1 MSVSTALE
9 ALPRRRA
16 PLHRP
21 LLYFAAAN
29 AVLAVVALIGILVD
43 DRVIAGSAAWF
54 KPAKFAVSFVLYSV
68 ALAWLIALRSKASRL
83 IWWMA
88 TVIVIAGTIEQAI
101 IVGQVVRGLRSHFNT
116 ATPLDTALWITMGVT
131 IIVLF
136 VATLVI
142 GIQLAVTRIG
152 DLAISWS
159 IRLGVAITLAGLAL
173 GQLMTR
179 RDSGVE
185 GIIGAHTVG
194 APDGTPGM
202 PLTGWSTTDGDL
214 RIPHFFGMH
223 ALQVLPL
230 LAALLVVLAPRVPLL
245 RSLRVRF
252 GLILTASAGYA
263 ATLGLLTWQ
272 ALRGQSL
279 IQPDRATVTAA
290 VAIVTGVVVGAM
302 ISVASAT
309 AVRKEVTA

>member
-1 MSVSTALE
+1 MSVLTALD

-29 AVLAVVALIGILVD
+29 AVLAVVAVVGMLVD

-54 KPAKFAVSFVLYSV
+54 KPAKFAVSFVLYSL
-68 ALAWLIALRSKASRL
+68 ALAWLIALRPKASRL
-83 IWWMA
+83 VWWMA
-88 TVIVIAGTIEQAI
+88 TVIVIAGTIEQVI

-116 ATPLDTALWITMGVT
+116 TTPLDTALWITMGVT

-142 GIQLAVTRIG
+142 GVQLAVTRIG

-159 IRLGVAITLAGLAL
+159 IRLGVAITLAGLSL

-223 ALQVLPL
+223 ALQALPL

-245 RSLRVRF
+245 RSLRVRL
-252 GLILTASAGYA
+252 GLILTASGGYA
-263 ATLGLLTWQ
+263 ATLALLTWQ
-272 ALRGQSL
+272 ALRGQPL
-279 IQPDRATVTAA
+279 LHPDRATVTVAA
-290 VAIVTGVVVGAM
+290 AIVTGVVVGVM

-309 AVRKEVTA
+309 AVRKEVTV

>member
-1 MSVSTALE
+1 MSVLTALD

-29 AVLAVVALIGILVD
+29 AVLAVVAVVGMLVD

-54 KPAKFAVSFVLYSV
+54 KPLKFAVSFVLYSL
-68 ALAWLIALRSKASRL
+68 ALAWLIALRPKASRL
-83 IWWMA
+83 VGRMA
-88 TVIVIAGTIEQAI
+88 TVIVIAGTIEQVI
-101 IVGQVVRGLRSHFNT
+101 IVGQVMRGLRSHFNT
-116 ATPLDTALWITMGVT
+116 ATSLDTTLWITMGVT

-136 VATLVI
+136 LATLVI
-142 GIQLAVTRIG
+142 GIRLAVTRIG

-159 IRLGVAITLAGLAL
+159 IRLGLAITLAGLAL

-245 RSLRVRF
+245 RSLRVRL
-252 GLILTASAGYA
+252 GLILTVSAGYA
-263 ATLGLLTWQ
+263 ATLALLTWQ
-272 ALRGQSL
+272 ALRGQPL
-279 IQPDRATVTAA
+279 IHPDRATLTAA
-290 VAIVTGVVVGAM
+290 AAILTGVVVGVL

-309 AVRKEVTA
+309 TVRKAVTA

>member
-1 MSVSTALE
+1 MSVLTAVD

-29 AVLAVVALIGILVD
+29 AVLALVALIGLLVD

-68 ALAWLIALRSKASRL
+68 ALAWLIALRPKASRL
-83 IWWMA
+83 VWWMA
-88 TVIVIAGTIEQAI
+88 TVVVIAGTIEQVI
-101 IVGQVVRGLRSHFNT
+101 IVGQVIRGLRSHFNT
-116 ATPLDTALWITMGVT
+116 TTPLDAALWITMGVT

-142 GIQLAVTRIG
+142 GIQLALTRIG

-159 IRLGVAITLAGLAL
+159 IRLGLAITLAGLGL

-179 RDSGVE
+179 RESGVAD
-185 GIIGAHTVG
+185 IIGAHTVG

-214 RIPHFFGMH
+214 RVPHFFGMH
-223 ALQVLPL
+223 ALQALPL
-230 LAALLVVLAPRVPLL
+230 FAALLVVLAPRLPLL
-245 RSLRVRF
+245 RVLRVRL
-252 GLILTASAGYA
+252 GLVLTASAGYA
-263 ATLGLLTWQ
+263 ATLALLTWQ
-272 ALRGQSL
+272 ALRGQPL
-279 IQPDRATVTAA
+279 IHPDSATLTAA
-290 VAIVTGVVVGAM
+290 AAILTVVVLGTL

-309 AVRKEVTA
+309 TDRKAVAA